1 MNSGA
6 TKDYYFPA
14 TYFLD
19 KNTTTCFFLEELKNP
34 YHNLVLQGDF
44 LGLLLSR
51 GSNQS
56 QVGNDLLGVF
66 SLSSTRFS
74 SNQHGLILKVSQH
87 VAVGS
92 LRDSPQVGRNFI
104 PSLANVQLDNTCSVN
119 GEALVWVDNNAE
131 KTRVGVDELGLKAD
145 FQVVEDRGII
155 EEGQVGHVLT
165 FLKLGWIDL
174 THLSRWEDFFLDIEE
189 DINFYFC

>member
-92 LRDSPQVGRNFI
+92 LRDSPQVRWYFI
-104 PSLANVQLDNTCSVN
+104 PSLAYVQLDHRLGVDW
-119 GEALVWVDNNAE
+119 EALVWIHNHTEEA
-131 KTRVGVDELGLKAD
+131 RVWKNGSSCE
-145 FQVVEDRGII
+145 ETGI
-155 EEGQVGHVLT
+155 
-165 FLKLGWIDL
+165 
-174 THLSRWEDFFLDIEE
+174 
-189 DINFYFC
+189 